1 MKNNNH
7 PEGNR
12 HRFRPWIITALAVVI
27 LPWIGV
33 ASLAYEVVPGS
44 IALTDRLFAVALIAT
59 YFGLWA
65 CAIFV
70 GRNGRLM
77 LIRALGTTVILVL
90 IVLILELPA
99 ALKWVH
105 WTVIFRGLTGEGR
118 DYGTT
123 YVLDQE
129 LSFRRIPKLSWTGR
143 PASDLESGYGLPRS
157 LTQPITFTFDRWGY
171 RNATEMERADIVLL
185 GDSYVEGWYVSD
197 EQTIATQLA
206 TQIGQSVAS
215 LGVAG
220 YGTMQELR
228 VLQRDALSR
237 KPRAVVWFFFEGND
251 LYDDQNF
258 ENFLSAEPPGPEQ
271 TMPRSEGLTL
281 GHGWKTRSFVRNAFR
296 WLRRWSHPVL
306 PNRAP
311 YWAFFPGRGDSLQRV
326 YFSDYGALR
335 WTEYEENRWAKA
347 TAAFQVGIK
356 FTRDRGIDLLFVY
369 IPTKYRVYRS
379 FIEVPEGSP
388 METWGAWALQEK
400 FHDFCAEAA
409 VSCIDL
415 TGDLERAVEEG
426 GMPYALNDT
435 HWNAE
440 GHAVAAT
447 VLDREFRNLGWVP
460 PTR

>member
-1 MKNNNH
+1 MSHTNY
-7 PEGNR
+7 PDSIR
-12 HRFRPWIITALAVVI
+12 HCFRPWIITGLAVVI

-33 ASLAYEVVPGS
+33 ALMAYEVVPGS
-44 IALTDRLFAVALIAT
+44 IALTDRLFAVALVAT

-70 GRNGRLM
+70 GRNARLM
-77 LIRALGTTVILVL
+77 LIRALGTTVILIL

-105 WTVIFRGLTGEGR
+105 WTVIFRGLSGEGR
-118 DYGTT
+118 DYATT

-129 LSFRRIPKLSWTGR
+129 LSFRRIPKLTWTGR
-143 PASDLESGYGLPRS
+143 PASDVERGYGLPRS
-157 LTQPITFTFDRWGY
+157 LMQPITFTFDSWGY

-206 TQIGQSVAS
+206 TRTGQRVAS

-228 VLQRDALSR
+228 VLQSDAPSR
-237 KPRAVVWFFFEGND
+237 KPRVVAWFFFEGND

-258 ENFLSAEPPGPEQ
+258 ENFLTVEPPGREQ
-271 TMPRSEGLTL
+271 TVPRSEGLTRE
-281 GHGWKTRSFVRNAFR
+281 HGWKRRSFVRNAFR

-311 YWAFFPGRGDSLQRV
+311 YWAFLPGQGDSLQRV
-326 YFSDYGALR
+326 YFADYGALR
-335 WTEYEENRWAKA
+335 WTEYEENRWTKA
-347 TAAFQVGIK
+347 TEAFKAGIK
-356 FTRDRGIDLLFVY
+356 FTRDRGIDLLLVY
-369 IPTKYRVYRS
+369 IPTKYRVYRE

-388 METWGAWALQEK
+388 METWAAWALVEK
-400 FHDFCAEAA
+400 FHDFCAAQA
-409 VSCIDL
+409 VYCIDL
-415 TGDLERAVEEG
+415 TGEMERAVEEG
-426 GMPYALNDT
+426 GMPYAPSDT

-440 GHAVAAT
+440 GHAVAAE
-447 VLDREFRNLGWVP
+447 VLDREFSRLGWVP